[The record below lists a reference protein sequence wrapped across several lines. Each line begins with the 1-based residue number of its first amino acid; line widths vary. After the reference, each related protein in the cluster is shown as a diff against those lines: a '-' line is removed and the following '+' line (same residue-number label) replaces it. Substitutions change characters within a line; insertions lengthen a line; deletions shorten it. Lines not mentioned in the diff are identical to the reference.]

1 MKKLKITVSGKV
13 YEVLVEILED
23 DVQAPPVPPKH
34 VSVSIPTGQG
44 DAMPVTIVPV
54 HAAQKEVRS
63 PLSGRVVAI
72 SGQVG
77 QSVKEGDRLILLE
90 AMKMNNYV
98 YAPQAGQIAS
108 ILVKADD
115 AVEEG
120 QPLILFS

>member
-23 DVQAPPVPPKH
+23 EAQATPAPPKH
-34 VSVSIPTGQG
+34 LSTPTGQG

-54 HAAQKEVRS
+54 HATQKEVRS
-63 PLSGRVVAI
+63 PLSGRIVAL
-72 SGQVG
+72 SVQVG
-77 QSVKEGDRLILLE
+77 QSVKEGDRLLLLE

-108 ILVKADD
+108 ILVKVDD

-120 QPLILFS
+120 QPLLLFS

>member
-23 DVQAPPVPPKH
+23 EVLAPSTPPKH
-34 VSVSIPTGQG
+34 VSTPTGQG

-72 SGQVG
+72 SVQVG
-77 QSVKEGDRLILLE
+77 QSVREGDRLILLE

-98 YAPQAGQIAS
+98 YASQAGQIAS
-108 ILVKADD
+108 ILVKVDD

-120 QPLILFS
+120 QPLLLFS

>member
-23 DVQAPPVPPKH
+23 EVQAPPAPPKH
-34 VSVSIPTGQG
+34 VTPPPGQG
-44 DAMPVTIVPV
+44 EVMPVTIAPV
-54 HAAQKEVRS
+54 HAAQKAVHS
-63 PLSGRVVAI
+63 PLSGRVVAL
-72 SGQVG
+72 SVQVG
-77 QSVKEGDRLILLE
+77 QSVKEGDRLMLLE

-98 YAPQAGQIAS
+98 YAPQSGQIAS
-108 ILVKADD
+108 ILVKVDD

>member
-23 DVQAPPVPPKH
+23 EVQAPPAPPKH
-34 VSVSIPTGQG
+34 VSTSTGQG
-44 DAMPVTIVPV
+44 DTMPVTIVPV
-54 HAAQKEVRS
+54 HAAQKEVHS

-72 SGQVG
+72 SAQVG
-77 QSVKEGDRLILLE
+77 QSVKEGDRLMLLE

-98 YAPQAGQIAS
+98 YAPQSGQIAS
-108 ILVKADD
+108 ILVKVDD